1 MDVRKEV
8 FLTPVHCK
16 QTSYVQP
23 TECQLKPKRSRHFMS
38 SLNNAMMD
46 ATNRKREAS
55 KEKKAINVKKRWEYG
70 LHQTD
75 SERLLI

>member
-55 KEKKAINVKKRWEYG
+55 KEKKRYQCQETLGIWPTSN
-70 LHQTD
+70 
-75 SERLLI
+75 